1 MKRNTPL
8 RVKQLCQIR
17 LLHSPLLCH
26 VREGCGLSLS
36 SEASVCTVETGPG
49 QVMCAALIH
58 VTVTYKTLHAAST
71 FLPCEYVLHVEDR
84 VAEM

>member
-36 SEASVCTVETGPG
+36 SGASVCTEETGPG

-58 VTVTYKTLHAAST
+58 VTVTYKILHGVSA
-71 FLPCEYVLHVEDR
+71 FLPHEHALHREAQ

>member
-1 MKRNTPL
+1 MRRNTPL

-36 SEASVCTVETGPG
+36 TEASVCTVETGPR

-58 VTVTYKTLHAAST
+58 VTVTYKILHGALIS
-71 FLPCEYVLHVEDR
+71 LPREQVLHVEAYA
-84 VAEM
+84 AEM